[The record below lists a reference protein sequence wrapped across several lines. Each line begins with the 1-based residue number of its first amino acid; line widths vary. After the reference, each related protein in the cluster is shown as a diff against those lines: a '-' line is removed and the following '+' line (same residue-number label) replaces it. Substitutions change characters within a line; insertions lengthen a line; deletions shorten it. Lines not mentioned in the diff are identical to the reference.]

1 MGDRVLRDHSQSCEH
16 ENGNKLGH
24 YIDGQRH
31 ATITGLQSSWC
42 PGGREVTIDYE
53 AAVDALDTNTDHAG
67 PPTWEDM
74 VAAVRV
80 IVDAALGEV

>member
-1 MGDRVLRDHSQSCEH
+1 MANRVLRDHSEPCEVCRHFSPEVHDGFLKPQRTCLSCH
-16 ENGNKLGH
+16 G
-24 YIDGQRH
+24 
-31 ATITGLQSSWC
+31 A
-42 PGGREVTIDYE
+42 GGREVTIDYE

-80 IVDAALGEV
+80 MVAAALGDV